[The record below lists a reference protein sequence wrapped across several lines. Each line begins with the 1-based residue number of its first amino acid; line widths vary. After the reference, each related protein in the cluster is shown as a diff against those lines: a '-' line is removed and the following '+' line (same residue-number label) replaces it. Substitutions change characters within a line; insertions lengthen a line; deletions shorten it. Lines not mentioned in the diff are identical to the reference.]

1 MQSISA
7 KAAENTYDLAVI
19 GGGVTGLWTA
29 FYAARQ
35 GLSVVLIE
43 KRGLGAGASGG
54 VMGALMPHQPTGWDG
69 KKQFQ
74 LDGLLALEEEIAEL
88 EDFTG
93 LSAGYRR
100 CGRLMPVRAARK
112 RPFAENWARASE
124 TNWPHPFRWRVLD
137 ETPLPRWLPSDT
149 MPFGANYD
157 DLSARVDPRKLL
169 AALAEGFRRH
179 SVDIRENTA
188 VETLD
193 PDGTVRLAN
202 GDRISAGHI
211 VLATGWQSFALIGS
225 GFEQS
230 TGTGV
235 KGQAAL
241 LRPGQPVDPAA
252 PILYD
257 DGVYVIAHDS
267 GDVAV
272 GSTSENSFDDP
283 GSTDEKLD
291 AVIAAAKALSPALEG
306 AATIERW
313 AGIRPKAAGRDPLV
327 GPLPGFRNTFLA
339 SGGFKIGFGIAHLM
353 AKAVLAQI
361 EGGNPAF
368 LPESFLPETRLRSAE
383 KT

>member
-1 MQSISA
+1 MQPISA
-7 KAAENTYDLAVI
+7 KAAENSHDLAVI
-19 GGGVTGLWTA
+19 GGGITGLWTA
-29 FYAARQ
+29 FHAARQ

-74 LDGLLALEEEIAEL
+74 LDGLLALEEEISEL

-100 CGRLMPVRAARK
+100 CGRLMPIRVAHK
-112 RPFAENWARASE
+112 RPFAENWAKASE

-137 ETPLPRWLPSDT
+137 QTPVPDWLPSDA

-157 DLSARVDPRKLL
+157 DLSARADPRKLL
-169 AALAEGFRRH
+169 AALTEGLRRH

-193 PDGTVRLAN
+193 PDGTMRLA
-202 GDRISAGHI
+202 GGGRISAGHV
-211 VLATGWQSFALIGS
+211 VLAAGWESFPLIAPGIERS
-225 GFEQS
+225 I
-230 TGTGV
+230 GTGV

-241 LRPGQPVDPAA
+241 LRPARPVDPAA

-257 DGVYVIAHDS
+257 EGVYVIAHDS

-291 AVIAAAKALSPALEG
+291 TVIAAATALSPALEG
-306 AATIERW
+306 AVTIERW

-339 SGGFKIGFGIAHLM
+339 TGGFKIGFGIAHLM
-353 AKAVLAQI
+353 ARAVLAQI
-361 EGGNPAF
+361 IGGNPAF
-368 LPESFLPETRLRSAE
+368 LPESFRPEPRLRGTE
-383 KT
+383 IT